1 MKTKKINI
9 IKDSINYLKI
19 FVPLKKDFND
29 YLYIGQSISNPLK
42 VSYIKKDKIKGLKEN
57 ANIIISKIPTKTERQ
72 KYFTQTTINKL
83 LKILFDCGTN
93 NKYLDKCDLIGNDID
108 KHLKINIKTE
118 FFIEK
123 NLPAFYSQTI
133 QDVKPPLTIFPS
145 KFGDKCKAEDKEIT
159 FKKWDKYSFS
169 PNGSCMNE
177 KDFNIFKLYD
187 VVNEEEEQKVF
198 IVGLKQGQHVI
209 ARALLWIKN
218 AKKDRKRYFLD
229 RIYINDNLQS
239 SGFEEMQTKLFLA
252 VKRTYKLNVLSC
264 YNKTHITNFLKEK
277 YTIIN
282 TLINE
287 DKIKKSSLKCLGI
300 PNGHPS
306 FSLNVED
313 SHKLIY
319 YPYMDSFRYLRG
331 DTLTRK
337 DEDADKILESTCG
350 SYTEA
355 EPENECC
362 DCGLQCDDEVYY
374 SELEDEYICSDC
386 SVYIEERGES
396 CLSDNAIYNSY
407 SDVYH
412 YSGDIS

>member
-29 YLYIGQSISNPLK
+29 YLHIGQSISNPLQ

-57 ANIIISKIPTKTERQ
+57 ANVVISKRPTKTERQ

-93 NKYLDKCDLIGNDID
+93 NKYLEKCDSIAYDID

-118 FFIEK
+118 FFIEQ
-123 NLPAFYSQTI
+123 NVAAFYSQTI
-133 QDVKPPLTIFPS
+133 QD
-145 KFGDKCKAEDKEIT
+145 DKCKAEDKEIS
-159 FKKWDKYSFS
+159 FKKWDKYIFS
-169 PNGSCMNE
+169 SNGSCMNE
-177 KDFNIFKLYD
+177 KNFNVFKLYD
-187 VVNEEEEQKVF
+187 IVNKQEGQKVF

-209 ARALLWIKN
+209 ARSLLWIKN
-218 AKKDRKRYFLD
+218 ERYFLD

-264 YNKTHITNFLKEK
+264 YNKTHITNYLKEK
-277 YTIIN
+277 YTIVN

-287 DKIKKSSLKCLGI
+287 DKIKKPSLKCLGI

-306 FSLNVED
+306 FSLLVKD

-319 YPYMDSFRYLRG
+319 YPYMDSFKYLRE
-331 DTLTRK
+331 DTLTRQE
-337 DEDADKILESTCG
+337 EDADKILDSTCG
-350 SYTEA
+350 SYTEL
-355 EPENECC
+355 EPEQECG
-362 DCGLQCDDEVYY
+362 DCGESYDEDEIRY
-374 SELEDEYICSDC
+374 SELEDDYICDDC
-386 SVYIEERGES
+386 SCYIEERDDT
-396 CLSDNAIYNSY
+396 CYQDNAVYNSCTEL
-407 SDVYH
+407 YH
-412 YSGDIS
+412 YREDLQGY

>member
-19 FVPLKKDFND
+19 FVPLKKDFNE
-29 YLYIGQSISNPLK
+29 YLHIGQSISNPLK
-42 VSYIKKDKIKGLKEN
+42 VSYIKKDKIKGLKEK
-57 ANIIISKIPTKTERQ
+57 ANIIISKIPTKTERERH
-72 KYFTQTTINKL
+72 FTQTTINKL
-83 LKILFDCGTN
+83 LKSLFECGTN
-93 NKYLDKCDLIGNDID
+93 SKYLEKCDLIGNDID

-118 FFIEK
+118 FFIEQ
-123 NLPAFYSQTI
+123 NVPAFYSQTI
-133 QDVKPPLTIFPS
+133 QD
-145 KFGDKCKAEDKEIT
+145 DKCKEEDKEIS

-169 PNGSCMNE
+169 SNGSCMNE
-177 KDFNIFKLYD
+177 KDFNVFKLYD
-187 VVNEEEEQKVF
+187 IVNEEEEQKVF

-264 YNKTHITNFLKEK
+264 YNKTHITNYLKEK
-277 YTIIN
+277 YTIVN

-287 DKIKKSSLKCLGI
+287 DKIKKPSLKCLGI

-313 SHKLIY
+313 NHKIRY
-319 YPYMDSFRYLRG
+319 FPYMDTFRYLRG
-331 DTLTRK
+331 DTLTWK
-337 DEDADKILESTCG
+337 AEDADKILDSTCG

-355 EPENECC
+355 EPMQ
-362 DCGLQCDDEVYY
+362 DCGDCGNSCHEDEIIY
-374 SELEDEYICSDC
+374 SELEDDYICDDC
-386 SVYIEERGES
+386 AVYIEERDDT
-396 CLSDNAIYNSY
+396 CFQDNAVYNSCTEL
-407 SDVYH
+407 YH
-412 YSGDIS
+412 YREDLSGY